1 MLSEYRKIWW
11 ALYVGLLSLLL
22 TDYFWGSRGIHKQA
36 QQSDQVMRMQ
46 ENYQELLDLQVKLE
60 ALKYDY
66 ENNDETIILAAR
78 KVGYFKPGEQL
89 IVVRGL
95 KNHIESWDIGYIVR
109 HEKGGNTIIQFYGVF
124 AFMIG
129 FFLTLML
136 QFLVAY
142 QGDDA

>member
-1 MLSEYRKIWW
+1 MLSEYRKVWW
-11 ALYVGLLSLLL
+11 ALYFGLLSLLV
-22 TDYFWGSRGIHKQA
+22 TDYFWGNRGIHRQE
-36 QQSDQVMRMQ
+36 QQSEQVLRMQ

-95 KNHIESWDIGYIVR
+95 KNHIESWDVGYIVR
-109 HEKGGNTIIQFYGVF
+109 HEREGSTIMQFYGVF

-136 QFLVAY
+136 QFLLAY
-142 QGDDA
+142 QGDDT